1 MEKMEK
7 QKKKDY
13 EVPALT
19 VVSFKTE
26 RGYAFSMTFNALSH
40 GSNATDNEYMEA
52 ERTDYGSATNYEW
65 F

>member
-1 MEKMEK
+1 MEK

-40 GSNATDNEYMEA
+40 GSHAADNEYMEA
-52 ERTDYGSATNYEW
+52 ERTSYGTANNDSW